1 MHTKRVGKLG
11 RIVLPKD
18 ILDRFQLEAGDLIDI
33 SHTDTQI
40 IVEPHRESY
49 VCAITGKVSNEAVKI
64 GEAWISKE
72 GIKKLI
78 EYMNQS

>member
-1 MHTKRVGKLG
+1 MHTKRIGNLG

-18 ILDRFQLEAGDLIDI
+18 ILDRFQLEAGDYIDI
-33 SHTDTQI
+33 SHNETQI
-40 IVEPHRESY
+40 IVEPHRETY
-49 VCAITGKVSNEAVKI
+49 VCAITGTVSKEPVKI

-78 EYMNQS
+78 EYMNQ

>member
-40 IVEPHRESY
+40 IVEPHRETY
-49 VCAITGKVSNEAVKI
+49 VCAITGKVSKEAVKI

-72 GIKKLI
+72 GIKMLI
-78 EYMNQS
+78 EYMNQ